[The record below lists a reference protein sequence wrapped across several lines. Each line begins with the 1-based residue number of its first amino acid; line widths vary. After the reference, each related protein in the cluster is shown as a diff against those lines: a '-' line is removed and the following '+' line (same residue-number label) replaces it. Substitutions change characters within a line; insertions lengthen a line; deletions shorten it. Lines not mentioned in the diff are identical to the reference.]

1 MTGSSLD
8 TPGDDDTAA
17 EQLDGA
23 EEDEEDPEMGAALAT
38 PQLSGALLLLA
49 GLDED
54 EDDADG
60 EAPEIGAA

>member
-8 TPGDDDTAA
+8 TPEDDATAA
-17 EQLDGA
+17 EQLDGG

-38 PQLSGALLLLA
+38 PQLSGALLA

-54 EDDADG
+54 EDATDD
-60 EAPEIGAA
+60 EAPEMGAA

>member
-8 TPGDDDTAA
+8 TPGDDDTVA
-17 EQLDGA
+17 EQLDGG

-54 EDDADG
+54 ATDD
-60 EAPEIGAA
+60 EPPETGAA

>member
-8 TPGDDDTAA
+8 TPEDGDTAA
-17 EQLDGA
+17 EQLDGG

-38 PQLSGALLLLA
+38 PQLSGALLA

-60 EAPEIGAA
+60 EAPEMGAA

>member
-8 TPGDDDTAA
+8 TPEDDATAA
-17 EQLDGA
+17 EQLDGG

-38 PQLSGALLLLA
+38 PQLSGALLA

-60 EAPEIGAA
+60 EAPEMGAA

>member
-8 TPGDDDTAA
+8 TPEDDDTAA
-17 EQLDGA
+17 EQLDGG
-23 EEDEEDPEMGAALAT
+23 EEDPEMGAALAT
-38 PQLSGALLLLA
+38 PQLSGALLA

-60 EAPEIGAA
+60 EAPEMGAA

>member
-8 TPGDDDTAA
+8 TPEDDDTAA

-38 PQLSGALLLLA
+38 PQLSGALLA

-54 EDDADG
+54 EDDTDG
-60 EAPEIGAA
+60 EAPEMGAA